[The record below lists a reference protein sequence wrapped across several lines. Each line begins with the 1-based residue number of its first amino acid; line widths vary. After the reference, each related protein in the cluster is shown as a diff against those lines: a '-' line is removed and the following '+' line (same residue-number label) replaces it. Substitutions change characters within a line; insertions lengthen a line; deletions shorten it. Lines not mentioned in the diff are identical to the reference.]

1 MTRKD
6 KLVNAHILL
15 QCGDSKHDGL
25 CGELRNA
32 LVDNF
37 YEVKEA
43 DVVTQITGDTD
54 FCVTGIAK
62 INPDK
67 TDKFKT
73 ALKALHANSK
83 KNSQVKDVRI
93 YIEET

>member
-1 MTRKD
+1 MTGKN

-15 QCGDSKHDGL
+15 QCTDPKHDGL
-25 CGELRNA
+25 CEELRNA

-37 YEVKEA
+37 YEVEEA
-43 DVVTQITGDTD
+43 SAVTQITGDTD
-54 FCVTGIAK
+54 FCVTGIAR

-73 ALKALHANSK
+73 ALKDLHVHSKRNSK
-83 KNSQVKDVRI
+83 VKNVRI
-93 YIEET
+93 YLESK